1 LLVLAIAL
9 GILAG
14 LAAAIGLFPEESLTD
29 RELSGVR
36 RLESLST
43 SAAAGELERLADE
56 GDVGLG
62 VAVAAMGSRQKALAE
77 AARRVVLDR
86 ATSWQALPGDAGGA
100 RLSLLI
106 RALARHVESF
116 SPAVRQLAADLAGAI
131 LESEPASATSGGEL
145 GEECE
150 ELLWNVAR
158 LNLEEPAGGA
168 PAARRRRSAAAEL
181 EEPPGDERTLSEIAR
196 LPGEGLS
203 AEPRMPP
210 EPNPSSRAAVKA
222 RAAVTPVPNALPEA
236 APEQSSPGE
245 LTPTEA
251 RQIPA
256 GQPEQRSRARRPG
269 RSLRLIDGSSAATE
283 PAPARRAEP
292 PAAPADP
299 AR

>member
-14 LAAAIGLFPEESLTD
+14 LAAAIGLFPEQSLTE

-36 RLESLST
+36 QLESLPA
-43 SAAAGELERLADE
+43 SAAAAELERLADE

-62 VAVAAMGSRQKALAE
+62 VAVAAMSSRQTRLAE

-86 ATSWQALPGDAGGA
+86 ATSWQALPGDAGA
-100 RLSLLI
+100 TRLSLLV
-106 RALARHVESF
+106 RALGRHVESF
-116 SPAVRQLAADLAGAI
+116 SPAARQLAAELAGTI
-131 LESEPASATSGGEL
+131 LESGPASTTSGGDLSEQ
-145 GEECE
+145 CE
-150 ELLWNVAR
+150 DLLWNVAR

-168 PAARRRRSAAAEL
+168 PTAKRRRSAAAEL
-181 EEPPGDERTLSEIAR
+181 EEPPGDERALSEIAR
-196 LPGEGLS
+196 RPGEGLS

-210 EPNPSSRAAVKA
+210 EPKASSRAAVKA
-222 RAAVTPVPNALPEA
+222 PAPATPVREAPAEA
-236 APEQSSPGE
+236 ASEESSPGE

-256 GQPEQRSRARRPG
+256 GQPERRSRARRPG

-283 PAPARRAEP
+283 AGPARRVEP
-292 PAAPADP
+292 PAAPADR